1 VATGISPDSQHSFVP
16 ITALAEY
23 LELPESRNELR
34 LTLANYE
41 LPCDRFVPAAGE
53 QIHVSVVVVTPA
65 GSRPAPGTY
74 AWAGTQG
81 QGDGANDPQPPFAR
95 PKALLGGRG
104 HTFQPGGAVRL
115 TKVALGRHA
124 AVEGVLAF
132 EFAGNAEHEATSLT
146 GSFRARV
153 CKSNLPRTP

>member
-1 VATGISPDSQHSFVP
+1 MGSSPTSQRSFVP

-34 LTLANYE
+34 LTLADYE
-41 LPCDRFVPAAGE
+41 LPCDRFVPPQGQ
-53 QIHVSVVVVTPA
+53 QIHVSIVVVTPA
-65 GSRPAPGTY
+65 GFRPAAGTY
-74 AWAGTQG
+74 AWGGTQG
-81 QGDGANDPQPPFAR
+81 QGGAANEPQPPFAR

-104 HTFQPGGAVRL
+104 HVFQPGGAVRL

-124 AVEGVLAF
+124 AVQGVLAF
-132 EFAGNAEHEATSLT
+132 EFAGDAEHEATSLT